1 MVSIALLGLG
11 VVLALAILVAGLKLP
26 DRTLRV
32 GGAAVAAA
40 VLLGFVMASSVRYV
54 GEGQVGI
61 VVKNVGTRSL
71 PEGRIIATSGE
82 KGPQARTLPP
92 GWHLWYWPVVYDVRI
107 ERIVTVGDGEIGL
120 LTALDGKP
128 LPSGEVF
135 APEWGAEE
143 FERMLDAQHFLTDGG
158 GRRGPQTSVLK
169 PGAYRINTALFE
181 VQTVGVTNIEQ
192 ATVGVVKSNVGI
204 APVLQAH
211 AGAPDGGQSGLVP
224 VGSRGIWNAAFG
236 PQKLYL
242 NTKAYEV
249 TMVPTR
255 KQIVQYAA
263 QRQKG
268 DEREIIVRSSDGFT
282 FPVDV
287 RVEYEIRPD
296 DAPLVVANFGGD
308 GENLQLNLHSAVR
321 GIFRNNA
328 ERVKALDY
336 VQQRSQQERQ
346 SLEMLNA
353 EMRKVGVTVT
363 AVRIGDVGNDE
374 SLGTLLKTQT
384 DRELAV
390 QEQLTFQEQQRA
402 AEQKKALTRTQQE
415 AEEEKRLAT
424 AQYAVKIAERE
435 KEQAVIRAQAEAESI
450 SVKADAQAKAFGAIA
465 AEIGQRNAAMIE
477 LLKVVGERGINITPR
492 VLVSGGGAPSGAD
505 RTGEQAALMGTLLDM
520 LLTRE
525 EREGAA
531 AQPGPSGAR

>member
-1 MVSIALLGLG
+1 MLSIVVLGLG
-11 VVLALAILVAGLKLP
+11 VVLALAILASIPKLP
-26 DRTLRV
+26 DLTLRV
-32 GGAAVAAA
+32 GAALVA
-40 VLLGFVMASSVRYV
+40 VLVLFVFLMASSVRYV

-61 VVKNVGTRSL
+61 IVKNVGARSL
-71 PEGRIIATSGE
+71 AEGRIIATGGE

-92 GWHLWYWPVVYDVRI
+92 GWHLWYWPVIYDVRI
-107 ERIVTVGDGEIGL
+107 ERIITVNDGEIGL
-120 LTALDGKP
+120 VNALDGKP

-135 APEWGAEE
+135 APEWGVEE

-158 GRRGPQTSVLK
+158 GFRGPQTSVLK

-181 VQTVGVTNIEQ
+181 VETVDVTNIQQ
-192 ATVGVVKSNVGI
+192 ATVGVVKSNVGP
-204 APVLQAH
+204 APVLASRRD
-211 AGAPDGGQSGLVP
+211 ADAVQSGLVP
-224 VGSRGIWNAAFG
+224 VGSRGIWDAAFG

-242 NTKAYEV
+242 NRKAFEV

-263 QRQKG
+263 ARQAG
-268 DEREIIVRSSDGFT
+268 SEREIIVRSSDGFT

-346 SLEMLNA
+346 SLEMLGA

-363 AVRIGDVGNDE
+363 AVRIGDVGDVE
-374 SLGTLLKTQT
+374 SLGQLLKTQT
-384 DRELAV
+384 DREIAV

-424 AQYAVKIAERE
+424 AQYAVQIAERE
-435 KEQAVIRAQAEAESI
+435 KERSIIGAQADAESI
-450 SVKADAQAKAFGAIA
+450 RIKAEAQAQAFGAIA
-465 AEIGQRNAAMIE
+465 AQIGQRNAAMIE

-492 VLVSGGGAPSGAD
+492 VMVSGSNGGGDSS
-505 RTGEQAALMGTLLDM
+505 GEQAALMGTLLDM
-520 LLTRE
+520 LLARE
-525 EREGAA
+525 QEESSAGA
-531 AQPGPSGAR
+531 QTPPSAR